1 MLFQVWE
8 YFRYFFLKEDQHS
21 IHSPFFFSFYQHLKG
36 YIRENR
42 QGEEAIEKQRS
53 KFLGM
58 NEEIQSTDFGAGS
71 RWIYGRTRKVA
82 SIIKRSNTSIRFS
95 LLYQFLCQQT
105 PANTVLELG
114 TSLGINTAYLA
125 KVTKGKLYTFEG
137 DPALVGLS
145 QNHLAVFS
153 FVQIVSGNIDNTLS
167 ETLQH
172 VECVDFALMD
182 ANHRYQPTMD
192 YFQIISPRLHPNS
205 ILVIADIHWSKEMRK
220 AWDEL
225 RALPSVTS
233 SMDFFECGVLF
244 FGKHGN
250 NNQFVLEI

>member
-8 YFRYFFLKEDQHS
+8 YFRFFFLKEDHHS
-21 IHSPFFFSFYQHLKG
+21 IHSPFFFSFYESLKG
-36 YIRENR
+36 YIRDNR
-42 QGEEAIEKQRS
+42 KGEEAIERQRR

-58 NEEIQSTDFGAGS
+58 SEKIQVTDFGAGS
-71 RWIYGRTRKVA
+71 RWNFGGTRKVA

-105 PANTVLELG
+105 PAITVLDLG

-125 KVTKGKLYTFEG
+125 TVTKGELYTFEG
-137 DPALVGLS
+137 DPALVALAKS
-145 QNHLAVFS
+145 HLGVFS
-153 FVQIVSGNIDNTLS
+153 SVGIVSGNIDSTLIK
-167 ETLQH
+167 TLQNI
-172 VECVDFALMD
+172 ECVDFALMD

-192 YFQIISPRLHPNS
+192 YFRIISPRLHPNS

-220 AWDEL
+220 AWNEL
-225 RALPSVTS
+225 KALPSVTG

-250 NNQFVLEI
+250 NNDFVLEI